1 MCNSFSE
8 VQDVISG
15 QVNVVCD
22 ALNTV
27 QEQLSWFLG
36 EASQGIQSCFETGGH
51 IFASTIMPFVQPLV
65 DKVQSIDLSAILEA
79 GKTFAMSDLGI
90 SSIVMTISLACLVAA
105 REVKNHLAAVALI
118 IAGIGTTVFSS
129 VMMFKPELIR
139 GFAEVV

>member
-15 QVNVVCD
+15 AFSAVGDVVNN
-22 ALNTV
+22 L
-27 QEQLSWFLG
+27 QEQTTWIIG

-65 DKVQSIDLSAILEA
+65 DKVQSIDFSAILEA
-79 GKTFAMSDLGI
+79 GKAFAMSDLGI
-90 SSIVMTISLACLVAA
+90 SSIVMTVSLACLVAA

-129 VMMFKPELIR
+129 VMLFKPELIR
-139 GFAEVV
+139 GFAEMA